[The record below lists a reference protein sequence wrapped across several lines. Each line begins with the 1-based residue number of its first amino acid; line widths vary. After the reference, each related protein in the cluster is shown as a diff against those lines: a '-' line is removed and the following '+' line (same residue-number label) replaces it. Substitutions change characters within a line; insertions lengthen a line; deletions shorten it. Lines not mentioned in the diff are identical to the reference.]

1 MMSEFV
7 CMDDSWDL
15 QALVRSGSG
24 TDYEDFAKITND
36 PPSLFA
42 PLSFY
47 QDELF
52 NFQET
57 FETPTDFDG
66 LYKPLYPVLHQ
77 NFNSPQ
83 SNIHGTSI
91 STTSISVP
99 KEVKER
105 QKVQKKRPV
114 SPESATCANTDD
126 STGAPKSKRRS
137 VNLSR
142 ISIDAGSFNLDF
154 LDRLVLIQLR
164 LLLIFRKN
172 QHKKVVQHVKEDGLS
187 SDMWA
192 WRKYGQ
198 KPIKGSPYPRSY
210 YRCSSLKGCLARKQV
225 ERSRTDPSIFI
236 ITYTAEHNHAHPTR
250 RSSLAGSTRI
260 RPSMPNEAT
269 KNIEPNVP
277 AIKDE
282 LSSNFDGFLSPTTPS
297 AASIEDELVQNV
309 SIKNEELLD
318 QGQILEENESREI
331 AMPDLLFSDELF
343 PSLEDL
349 EWLLLDQF
357 ADCRSSN
364 ESTSCS

>member
-7 CMDDSWDL
+7 CMEDSWDL

-24 TDYEDFAKITND
+24 TNYEDFTKITND

-57 FETPTDFDG
+57 FEPPTDFDG

-83 SNIHGTSI
+83 SNILGTTI

-105 QKVQKKRPV
+105 QKVQKKRSV

-126 STGAPKSKRRS
+126 ATGAAKSKR
-137 VNLSR
+137 
-142 ISIDAGSFNLDF
+142 
-154 LDRLVLIQLR
+154 
-164 LLLIFRKN
+164 RKN

-260 RPSMPNEAT
+260 RPSMPKEAT

-297 AASIEDELVQNV
+297 ATSIEDELVQNV
-309 SIKNEELLD
+309 SLKNEELLD
-318 QGQILEENESREI
+318 QGQILEENESREM

-364 ESTSCS
+364 KSTSCS